1 VTIGVGVP
9 ENEDDAF
16 AKDLTAMY
24 RKKERYGLIKGGKR
38 LGDWEL
44 YLVPQGEL
52 ASRLL
57 EVFKPEELNQA
68 SLAEK
73 GASAML
79 WCVVHAKHLGANA
92 RATRAQPSARSLN
105 ETRGFRESTDE
116 DDAGG
121 TPPRTIPQAYQST
134 KLEDPYARANRSRC
148 RARSEQS
155 PPRLRRTRRARRRTS
170 PS

>member
-1 VTIGVGVP
+1 LHLSGLGKSRWRAFAADGERASFPEVLPKTLEIQGRVQFEETNVFLGEVFQGRSKTRGVTIGVGVP

-73 GASAML
+73 GAVRHA
-79 WCVVHAKHLGANA
+79 VVR
-92 RATRAQPSARSLN
+92 RACQAPRAQRAR
-105 ETRGFRESTDE
+105 
-116 DDAGG
+116 
-121 TPPRTIPQAYQST
+121 
-134 KLEDPYARANRSRC
+134 YARAAE
-148 RARSEQS
+148 RALAQRNE
-155 PPRLRRTRRARRRTS
+155 RLQREH
-170 PS
+170 